1 VTKQEETTTEQ
12 RTEHS
17 DETLKVTKPIQGQP
31 TATLDSSLDIA
42 QELVDYSKRL
52 ETCRKT
58 LHLAGKT
65 IKVGTTPNEI
75 LHETRNYTLLHYMP
89 MTNKTF
95 PTPVLIVYAL
105 MNKSYILDLQPGK
118 SWIQNL
124 LRQGF
129 DVYLINWNAPS
140 SIDKHISFDDYV
152 NYYLDNCVEIV
163 KKKKD
168 VEKVTLHGYCLGAT
182 MSVMYTTTHQD
193 KVRNLVTIA
202 PIIDADQDSTVL
214 ANFAKNIDVDK
225 LVDTLGNF
233 TTEQLYTC
241 YSILKP
247 FKQGV
252 NKYINLVQNI
262 DNKKFVDNFLG
273 VEKWLYDTPP
283 IAGET
288 FRQWIKDIYQ
298 NNLLAKNEM
307 RIKEISDGNSQL
319 TTDDHNI
326 LDLSK
331 ITVPLLNIVAEEDH
345 LVAPASSSALNDL
358 VSSKDKRLMRFHTG
372 HVGLIASSYS
382 QNNVLPKVGQWIKSR
397 SQ

>member
-1 VTKQEETTTEQ
+1 MTKQEETTTEH
-12 RTEHS
+12 RVKPS
-17 DETLKVTKPIQGQP
+17 DEAFKAPRTN
-31 TATLDSSLDIA
+31 LDQLGNEPDPSLNLT

-65 IKVGTTPNEI
+65 IKVGITPNEI
-75 LHETRNYTLLHYMP
+75 LHETRNYSLLHFRP
-89 MTNKTF
+89 MTTKTF
-95 PTPVLIVYAL
+95 PTPILVVYAL

-140 SIDKHISFDDYV
+140 SIDKYISFDDYV
-152 NYYLDNCVEIV
+152 NYFLDDCIEKV
-163 KKKKD
+163 KDDRD
-168 VEKVTLHGYCLGAT
+168 VESVTLHGYCLGAT
-182 MSVMYTTTHQD
+182 MSVMYTATHQE

-214 ANFAKNIDVDK
+214 ANFAKNINVDK

-233 TTEQLYTC
+233 TSEQLYAC
-241 YSILKP
+241 YSMLKP

-262 DNKKFVDNFLG
+262 DNKKFVENFLG

-307 RIKEISDGNSQL
+307 RIREASTKNNFEV
-319 TTDDHNI
+319 DDPSI
-326 LDLSK
+326 IDLSK
-331 ITVPLLNIVAEEDH
+331 IRVPLLNIVAEEDH

>member
-1 VTKQEETTTEQ
+1 MTKQEETTTE
-12 RTEHS
+12 RRDKPS
-17 DETLKVTKPIQGQP
+17 DEALRVPKTNIDQHASEPEY
-31 TATLDSSLDIA
+31 SLDLA

-65 IKVGTTPNEI
+65 IKVGTTPNEV
-75 LHETRNYTLLHYMP
+75 LYETRNYALLHYRP
-89 MTNKTF
+89 MTSKTF
-95 PTPVLIVYAL
+95 PTPILVVYAL

-129 DVYLINWNAPS
+129 DVYLIDWKSPS
-140 SIDKHISFDDYV
+140 SIDKYTSFDDYV
-152 NYYLDNCVEIV
+152 NYYLDHCLEIV
-163 KKKKD
+163 KEKRN

-182 MSVMYTTTHQD
+182 MSVMYTATHQNN
-193 KVRNLVTIA
+193 VRNLVTIA
-202 PIIDADQDSTVL
+202 PIVDADQDSTVL

-225 LVDTLGNF
+225 LVDTIGNF
-233 TTEQLYTC
+233 TSEQLYTC
-241 YSILKP
+241 YSLLKP

-262 DNKKFVDNFLG
+262 DNKKFVENFLG

-298 NNLLAKNEM
+298 NNLFAKNEM
-307 RIKEISDGNSQL
+307 RLKEISSRNNPEA
-319 TTDDHNI
+319 DDPNI
-326 LDLSK
+326 IDLSK
-331 ITVPLLNIVAEEDH
+331 IRVPLLNIVAEEDH